1 MTHASARR
9 ALGERDGT
17 RGVAP
22 AVWEGGAV
30 PLSEEEQ
37 RILHEM
43 ERNLYEHDRAFVDR
57 VRSEGP
63 HSMARR
69 SARWAVAMFVAG
81 LVILLVSFRS
91 SLLLGTFGFVVMLLA
106 ALAFEHSA
114 RQALGSG
121 SRPARIPGRT
131 LGAQLSQAGARLRD
145 RSKRWRGR

>member
-1 MTHASARR
+1 M
-9 ALGERDGT
+9 
-17 RGVAP
+17 
-22 AVWEGGAV
+22 

-43 ERNLYEHDRAFVDR
+43 EQNLYEHDRAFVDR
-57 VRSEGP
+57 VRAEGP

-69 SARWAVAMFVAG
+69 SARWAVAMFMAG
-81 LVILLVSFRS
+81 LLILLVSFRS

-114 RQALGSG
+114 RQALGTG
-121 SRPARIPGRT
+121 TRPSRPQGRS
-131 LGAQLSQAGARLRD
+131 LGAQLSTAGARLRD